1 MTTPTMQANV
11 HDALFKEMLS
21 RPEHAAS
28 LLQQI
33 LPARVAAHIQF
44 DSLAPCAGSYVDEAL
59 KERHSDLLFS
69 VPIDD
74 RPALIYILFEH
85 QSTVDG
91 LMSFRLLRYEV
102 RIWERWLRDNP
113 GARKL
118 PMILPVV
125 LHHSVTGWTGSTE
138 FEDLLDVEEATLAD
152 VAQYV
157 PNFQF
162 VLEDLSHETDEQ
174 LRARAITALA
184 RLSLWCLRHAREPWE
199 LVDRLGA
206 WADLVSEVRRAPNG
220 MAALV
225 LIMRYIFKTNEPDQP
240 EALVQRLL
248 AAVGEEGKE
257 EIMTAA
263 DQLMERGREQGLKR
277 GLEQGIEQGRREL
290 LLDLLRERFGP
301 LPETAVARV
310 TAAGMAELQAWS
322 KRVLTAPGLDDVFA
336 GS

>member
-1 MTTPTMQANV
+1 MIEPAMQPNV
-11 HDALFKEMLS
+11 HDAFFKEMLS

-33 LPARVAAHIQF
+33 LPASIAARIHF

-69 VPIDD
+69 VPLEG
-74 RPALIYILFEH
+74 RPALVYLLFEH
-85 QSTVDG
+85 QSTVDA

-118 PMILPVV
+118 PVILPVV
-125 LHHSVTGWTGSTE
+125 LHHSVDGWTGTVA
-138 FEDLLDVEEATLAD
+138 FEDLLDVDQATLAD
-152 VAQYV
+152 VAPYV
-157 PNFQF
+157 PHFQF
-162 VLEDLSHETDEQ
+162 LLEDISHETDEA

-206 WADLVSEVRRAPNG
+206 WLDLVREVRGAPHG
-220 MAALV
+220 VAALV
-225 LIMRYIFKTNEPDQP
+225 RIMRYIFATNEPDQP
-240 EALVQRLL
+240 EALVRRLL

-263 DQLMERGREQGLKR
+263 DQLIERGREQGLKQ
-277 GLEQGIEQGRREL
+277 GLEQGRREV
-290 LLDLLRERFGP
+290 LLDLLRERFGA
-301 LPETAVARV
+301 LPDAAAVRV
-310 TAAGMAELQAWS
+310 TAAGMTELQAWS
-322 KRVLTAPGLDDVFA
+322 KRVLRASTLDDVFA